1 MSIIALYSFSKI
13 TNIFYLQVFLEECNY
28 EEKEIKMARYITE
41 DIEISSSDDD
51 DDDDDDSE
59 EEESY
64 E

>member
-1 MSIIALYSFSKI
+1 MIALYSFCKI

-28 EEKEIKMARYITE
+28 EEKEIKKARYITE
-41 DIEISSSDDD
+41 DIEILSSDD

-59 EEESY
+59 EEENY

>member
-1 MSIIALYSFSKI
+1 MSIIALYSFCKI

-28 EEKEIKMARYITE
+28 EEKEIKKARYITE
-41 DIEISSSDDD
+41 DIEILSSDD

-59 EEESY
+59 EEENY

>member
-1 MSIIALYSFSKI
+1 MIALYSFCKI

-28 EEKEIKMARYITE
+28 EEKEIKKARYITE
-41 DIEISSSDDD
+41 DIEILSSDDD

-59 EEESY
+59 EEENY